1 MVKKIGWLVSLLL
14 FSALACKALAPGLP
28 LQDQASGTVE
38 LSTRVSST
46 VLAISPTQSPPSSP
60 TASLPPTDL
69 PQALVSPASIFLPQI
84 ALPPET
90 ELSPQTIPPTV
101 TASPSETPTPT
112 ATPTPTQTALPSIT
126 PIIPQYPLVFSG
138 SGARVLEVNKWQGP
152 AIARITHTGL
162 SYFTVESFD
171 ASGRHLEFLVDTIGD
186 YSGTLPVDFD
196 KTATRRLTINAD
208 GTWGIQFLPVS
219 SAQMVPVPG
228 TISGKGQQ
236 VFSLVGLAP
245 DLITVDASQAT
256 GTFII
261 QVYKYKQV
269 TDYLG
274 LLVTGVAPFT
284 GAYMAPSG
292 ANLLTVT
299 AAGPWKMDLTGK

>member
-1 MVKKIGWLVSLLL
+1 MKKIGWLVSLLL

-28 LQDQASGTVE
+28 LQDEAAGTVE
-38 LSTRVSST
+38 LPTRVSST
-46 VLAISPTQSPPSSP
+46 IAALPPTQSPPPSP
-60 TASLPPTDL
+60 TASLPPTGL
-69 PQALVSPASIFLPQI
+69 PQALVSPASIYLPQI
-84 ALPPET
+84 GLSPSTGLPPET
-90 ELSPQTIPPTV
+90 ALAAPTLSP
-101 TASPSETPTPT
+101 S
-112 ATPTPTQTALPSIT
+112 ATPPSSATPSPTQTATPSVT
-126 PIIPQYPLVFSG
+126 PVIPQYPLVFSG
-138 SGARVLEVNKWQGP
+138 TGARVLEVNKWSGP

-162 SYFTVESFD
+162 SYFEVESFD

-186 YSGTLPVDFD
+186 YSGTVPVDFD
-196 KTATRRLTINAD
+196 QTATRRLTINAD

-228 TISGKGQQ
+228 TITGKGQQ

-245 DLITVDASQAT
+245 DQITVDASQAS

-261 QVYKYKQV
+261 QVYKSKST

-284 GAYMAPSG
+284 GAFLAPSG

-299 AAGPWKMDLTGK
+299 ASGPWKIDITGK